1 MCIGICALDQDVLS
15 IAMLNIFA
23 RLELFG
29 SKEEADDDRRK
40 GRKSLFLV
48 TVDGRGLRSG
58 WLAPYRE
65 VGGAG

>member
-15 IAMLNIFA
+15 I
-23 RLELFG
+23 
-29 SKEEADDDRRK
+29 KEEADDDRRK

>member
-1 MCIGICALDQDVLS
+1 MDQDVLS

-48 TVDGRGLRSG
+48 TVDGRGL
-58 WLAPYRE
+58 L
-65 VGGAG
+65 V